1 MLTPLTKLKPRAKVA
16 VVGGGVS
23 GLCFTYFL
31 SKLRPD
37 VQVTLFE
44 SQSRTGGW
52 IYSCT
57 TKEESGKA
65 VMVEKGPRT
74 LRGVSDGTVLIM
86 DTLRDLGKEAVVQS
100 IDKGCTA
107 DKKYLLDPSD
117 ELVQVPDSISTTLK
131 FLLNPLGKGLI
142 PGMLGEWFRGKS
154 PHPEQDESVESILN
168 RRFGN
173 NRISNNMISA
183 LLRGIYGDDVAL
195 LSAKRTFKK
204 IYYNERLHGSNTQAL
219 FDNMRKKSKDKKG
232 NNSSQP
238 LPGCLNDYIKAFG
251 KDRSKL
257 LTLSNTLKK
266 YPMLG
271 LTGGLETFPKIVRNA
286 LNESNNV
293 EVVTNEPVIQVI
305 RHESDVKTIGLK
317 VESGDKYEGFDHLRL
332 TITPSKIAKL
342 LPKDEDSLSK
352 LLNEIQSNTI
362 ILVNYYL
369 PNKDVLDA
377 GQQGFGYLVPKSNK
391 NPGKLLGVIFDSV
404 IERNFKPLFNK
415 ESQNPNSLK
424 KYTKLTAMIGGDM
437 LNEHGI
443 PMVPSREVTI
453 SAVKDALNHHLGI
466 SNKDLEA
473 GHWEFTVAD
482 RCLPRFH
489 VGYDAWQEKT
499 EKKFQQVYGQT
510 VSLGGMG
517 FSRSPGVPDVIVDGF
532 QDALQLSK

>member
-1 MLTPLTKLKPRAKVA
+1 MITPLTKLKPNAKVA

-44 SQSRTGGW
+44 SQKRTGGW
-52 IYSCT
+52 IYSCA
-57 TKEESGKA
+57 TKDESGKLI
-65 VMVEKGPRT
+65 MVEKGPRT
-74 LRGVSDGTVLIM
+74 LRGVSDGTVVIM
-86 DTLRDLGKEAVVQS
+86 DTLRDLGKEGVVQS
-100 IDKGCTA
+100 IEKGCTA
-107 DKKYLLDPSD
+107 DKKFLLDPSD
-117 ELVQVPDSISTTLK
+117 KLVQVPDSISTTLK
-131 FLLNPLGKGLI
+131 FLFSPLGKGLI
-142 PGMLGEWFRGKS
+142 PGMLGEWFRKQS
-154 PHPEQDESVESILN
+154 PHPGQDESVESVLN

-173 NRISNNMISA
+173 DYISKNMISA

-204 IYYNERLHGSNTQAL
+204 IYYNELKHGSNTQAM
-219 FDNMRKKSKDKKG
+219 FDNMRKKSKNKKSTDP
-232 NNSSQP
+232 NQD
-238 LPGCLNDYIKAFG
+238 LTGCLNDYVKAFG
-251 KDRSKL
+251 KDKSKL
-257 LTLSNTLKK
+257 LDLSSTLKK

-271 LTGGLETFPKIVRNA
+271 LVGGLETFPKIVRNA
-286 LNESNNV
+286 LNEFSNV
-293 EVVTNEPVIQVI
+293 EIVTNEPVTQVVK
-305 RHESDVKTIGLK
+305 SSSNAKTIGLK
-317 VESGDKYEGFDHLRL
+317 VQSGDKYEGFDHLRL

-352 LLNEIQSNTI
+352 LLNEIQSNTML
-362 ILVNYYL
+362 LVNYYL
-369 PNKDVLDA
+369 PNRDVLDA
-377 GQQGFGYLVPKSNK
+377 DQQGFGYLVPKSNK

-415 ESQNPNSLK
+415 DSQKSEVPK
-424 KYTKLTAMIGGDM
+424 EYTKLTAMIGGDM
-437 LNEHGI
+437 LNERGV
-443 PMVPSREVTI
+443 PVVPSKEVTI

-473 GHWEFTVAD
+473 GHWEFTIAD

-489 VGYDAWQEKT
+489 VGYDAWQDKAEKS
-499 EKKFQQVYGQT
+499 FQDAYGQT

-532 QDALQLSK
+532 NDALQLSQ

>member
-1 MLTPLTKLKPRAKVA
+1 MLTPLTKLKSSAKVA

-37 VQVTLFE
+37 VKVTLFE
-44 SQSRTGGW
+44 SQNRTGGW
-52 IYSCT
+52 IYSCA
-57 TKEESGKA
+57 TKDESGRQI
-65 VMVEKGPRT
+65 MVEKGPRT
-74 LRGVSDGTVLIM
+74 LRGVSDGTVLII
-86 DTLRDLGKEAVVQS
+86 DTLRDLGKEAVVQK

-107 DKKYLLDPSD
+107 DKKFLLDPSD
-117 ELVQVPDSISTTLK
+117 KLVQVPDSLTTALK

-142 PGMLGEWFRGKS
+142 PGMLGEWFRKKS
-154 PHPEQDESVESILN
+154 QHPGQDESVESIIN

-173 NRISNNMISA
+173 KSMSNNMISA
-183 LLRGIYGDDVAL
+183 LLRGIYGDDVSL
-195 LSAKRTFKK
+195 LSAKRTFRK
-204 IYYNERLHGSNTQAL
+204 IYYNELKHGSNTQAMI
-219 FDNMRKKSKDKKG
+219 DNMREKSKGKKSED
-232 NNSSQP
+232 SQRP
-238 LPGCLNDYIKAFG
+238 LTGCLNDYVKAFG
-251 KDRSKL
+251 KNESNL
-257 LTLSNTLKK
+257 LDLSNKLKR

-271 LTGGLETFPKIVRNA
+271 LAGGLEKFPQVVRNA
-286 LNESNNV
+286 LNKFDNV
-293 EVVTNEPVIQVI
+293 EIVTNEPVVQIVK
-305 RHESDVKTIGLK
+305 HDANVKTIGLK
-317 VESGDKYEGFDHLRL
+317 VQSGDKYEGFDHLRL

-342 LPKDEDSLSK
+342 LPKNEDSLSK

-377 GQQGFGYLVPKSNK
+377 GQHGFGYLVPKSNK
-391 NPGKLLGVIFDSV
+391 NPGKLLGLIFDSV
-404 IERNFKPLFNK
+404 IERNFKPLFGVD
-415 ESQNPNSLK
+415 SQNPNASK

-437 LNEHGI
+437 LNEHGV
-443 PMVPSREVTI
+443 PVVPSREVTI

-466 SNKDLEA
+466 SNEDLEA

-499 EKKFQQVYGQT
+499 EKKFQETYGQT

-517 FSRSPGVPDVIVDGF
+517 FARSPGVPDVIVDSF
-532 QDALQLSK
+532 NDALQLGR

>member
-1 MLTPLTKLKPRAKVA
+1 MITPLTKLKPNAKVA

-44 SQSRTGGW
+44 SQKRTGGW
-52 IYSCT
+52 IYSCA
-57 TKEESGKA
+57 TKDESGEPI
-65 VMVEKGPRT
+65 MVEKGPRT
-74 LRGVSDGTVLIM
+74 LRGVSDGTVVIM
-86 DTLRDLGKEAVVQS
+86 DTIRDLGKDAVVQS
-100 IDKGCTA
+100 IEKGCTA
-107 DKKYLLDPSD
+107 DKKFLLDPSD
-117 ELVQVPDSISTTLK
+117 KLVQVPDSISTTLK
-131 FLLNPLGKGLI
+131 FLFNPLGKGLI
-142 PGMLGEWFRGKS
+142 PGMLGEWFRKKS
-154 PHPEQDESVESILN
+154 PHPGQDESVESVLN

-173 NRISNNMISA
+173 DYISKNMISA

-204 IYYNERLHGSNTQAL
+204 IYYNELKHGSNTQAM
-219 FDNMRKKSKDKKG
+219 FDNMREKSKNKKSNDP
-232 NNSSQP
+232 NQA
-238 LPGCLNDYIKAFG
+238 LTGCLNDYVKAFG
-251 KDRSKL
+251 KDKSNL
-257 LTLSNTLKK
+257 LNLSNTLKK

-271 LTGGLETFPKIVRNA
+271 LVGGLETFPKIVRNA
-286 LNESNNV
+286 LNEFSNV
-293 EVVTNEPVIQVI
+293 EIVTNEPVTQVI
-305 RHESDVKTIGLK
+305 KSSSNAKTIGLK
-317 VESGDKYEGFDHLRL
+317 VQSGDKYEGFDHLRL

-352 LLNEIQSNTI
+352 LLNEIQSNTML
-362 ILVNYYL
+362 LVNYYL

-377 GQQGFGYLVPKSNK
+377 DQRGFGYLVPKSNK

-415 ESQNPNSLK
+415 DSQNSEAPK
-424 KYTKLTAMIGGDM
+424 EYTKLTAMIGGDM
-437 LNEHGI
+437 LNERGVPII
-443 PMVPSREVTI
+443 PSKEVTI
-453 SAVKDALNHHLGI
+453 SAVKDALSHHLGI

-473 GHWEFTVAD
+473 GHWEYTIAD

-489 VGYDAWQEKT
+489 VGYDAWQDKT
-499 EKKFQQVYGQT
+499 EKRFQDAYGQT

-532 QDALQLSK
+532 NDALQLSQ